1 MTVWTPFYQ
10 TFDLI
15 TVGVVAL
22 VRLGTALANRNGGQ
36 LSRETKFWY
45 TGHMVTL
52 FVGTQVGVG
61 TTLSSRDRGQVTIG
75 TILEGTVHLSTP
87 DNDVKTVEGIWTT
100 LTHGY
105 RSYRTI
111 LTSLYLTSH
120 SVTVVSGTKEGTWT
134 TSSLWCWRNVS
145 IGTKFCQTSNGR
157 TVSGSKCR
165 ISLDDGILWT
175 LIYIRTASI
184 SWSQAS
190 ILAEFILTI
199 YVGTKTVPSPGF
211 CDCS

>member
-1 MTVWTPFYQ
+1 MNQLLRALSQTWTTHVRRSRSNLTIWTPFYQ

-36 LSRETKFWY
+36 LSCGTKFWY

-75 TILEGTVHLSTP
+75 TILEGTVHLSTL
-87 DNDVKTVEGIWTT
+87 DNVVKTVEGIWTT
-100 LTHGY
+100 LTHRY

-111 LTSLYLTSH
+111 
-120 SVTVVSGTKEGTWT
+120 
-134 TSSLWCWRNVS
+134 
-145 IGTKFCQTSNGR
+145 
-157 TVSGSKCR
+157 SGSKCR
-165 ISLDDGILWT
+165 ISGLLWT
-175 LIYIRTASI
+175 FVLIRTASI

-199 YVGTKTVPSPGF
+199 DVGTDTIPSPGF
-211 CDCS
+211 CDCSFNYTEIPYKQYNIEDIHLKLFSLPCG